1 MAKKSKR
8 HGGSKLPPK
17 TSQDPKG
24 LNTNAFAVL
33 PGLFGE
39 ASQEEIEAY
48 SLKTVVALARVD
60 ANIKAQ
66 QAQEKA
72 QSSRLHEPDVDD
84 MSGMSDLDIF
94 LQSVSDIDRTDVLN
108 RKFSEKSAPIA
119 QDKAEHQDRLS
130 MTAEEREFAL
140 FTQEMAL
147 SNVKPIE
154 APTLMKGARDRK
166 KSSRVSEQMANS
178 PLTDSNDDLWE
189 QSIADEEEVLI
200 QDSAKAAEQRSDA
213 NAQAPQAR
221 EAVKATPVQEPLA
234 EPQTDVK
241 TASAEQRVRT
251 LPPRAPVYGIRASR
265 QLVPDYKK
273 QDMGP
278 KWEPLRPDQKAFIL
292 EIKAYEQRFGKL
304 ISLKLRGFVLEAG
317 MSRFEDFIEACFEN
331 KTRYG
336 SLFFG
341 DALSA
346 KGVENQLREKILMRL
361 KSDERILKFA
371 PAMDAENTFT
381 TIYLAFVRY

>member
-17 TSQDPKG
+17 ASQDPKR

-48 SLKTVVALARVD
+48 SLKTVVTLARVD
-60 ANIKAQ
+60 ANKKAQ

-72 QSSRLHEPDVDD
+72 QSSRLYEPDVDD
-84 MSGMSDLDIF
+84 MSGMSDLDVF

-108 RKFSEKSAPIA
+108 RKFSEKSGPIA
-119 QDKAEHQDRLS
+119 QDKDEHQDRLT
-130 MTAEEREFAL
+130 MTAEERELAL

-147 SNVKPIE
+147 SNVKRIE
-154 APTLMKGARDRK
+154 APVPIKGARNRK
-166 KSSRVSEQMANS
+166 KGSRVSEQIANS
-178 PLTDSNDDLWE
+178 PLTGSNDDLWE
-189 QSIADEEEVLI
+189 QSIADEEQVLLEA
-200 QDSAKAAEQRSDA
+200 SVKAAEQGSDV

-221 EAVKATPVQEPLA
+221 KATPVKESLP
-234 EPQTDVK
+234 ESQTEVK
-241 TASAEQRVRT
+241 TVSAQQRVRT
-251 LPPRAPVYGIRASR
+251 LPPRAPVQAIRSSR
-265 QLVPDYKK
+265 QMVPDFKK
-273 QDMGP
+273 LDITP
-278 KWEPLRPDQKAFIL
+278 KWEALRPDQKAFIL
-292 EIKAYEQRFGKL
+292 EIKAYEQRFGRL
-304 ISLKLRGFVLEAG
+304 TSLKLRGFVLEAG

-341 DALSA
+341 EALSA

-361 KSDERILKFA
+361 KSDERIEKFA
-371 PAMDAENTFT
+371 PDLDADNTFT